1 MPLPTAPTVTSDPY
15 DADARTSLAPG
26 LRVVRRGADRLQVG
40 LGPERRAVLPRDR
53 TTTAV
58 LHAVRTGT
66 PLPTS
71 PAARRA
77 VHALL
82 DGGCLQVV
90 PGCATGPAAGLGVGL
105 VDDLAGA
112 DTDPVDMARL
122 LDGTGLRLTPWVE
135 EAAVVLVRTL
145 GECDRDRLDPLVRA
159 GTPHLLLRLV
169 DGDAVLGPF
178 VVPGLTACLRCL
190 DAHRAVDDPDHHAVT
205 ARYVLAGAS
214 PRADGV
220 PDLADRPLVAL
231 ATATAVRELAA
242 YSRGEEPA
250 SWSRTRRWTS
260 TADEP
265 VVHDWSRHPGCGCS
279 WSPGDQSWGTMEP

>member
-1 MPLPTAPTVTSDPY
+1 MPLLPPVPPDPY
-15 DADARTSLAPG
+15 DADARTTLAPG
-26 LRVVRRGADRLQVG
+26 LRVVRRGTDRLQVG

-58 LHAVRTGT
+58 LHAVHTGT

-82 DGGCLQVV
+82 AGGCLRVA
-90 PGCATGPAAGLGVGL
+90 PGASATGPTADLDVGL

-112 DTDPVDMARL
+112 ATDPVDTARL
-122 LDGTGLRLTPWVE
+122 LDGAGLRLIPWTE

-205 ARYVLAGAS
+205 ARYVHAGTS
-214 PRADGV
+214 SREDGV
-220 PDLADRPLVAL
+220 PDLADPPLVAL

-265 VVHDWSRHPGCGCS
+265 VVREWPRHPGCGCS